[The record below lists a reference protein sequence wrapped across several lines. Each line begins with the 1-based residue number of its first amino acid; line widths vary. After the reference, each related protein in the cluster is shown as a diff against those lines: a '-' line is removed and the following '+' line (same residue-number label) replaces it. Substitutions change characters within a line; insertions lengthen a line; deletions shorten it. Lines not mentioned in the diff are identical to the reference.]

1 MSRAERVLWLL
12 AAVVA
17 LYTVFSVATMHQCDE
32 ESQASPSYTRGD
44 DNFDC
49 RTMGERRCSDTG
61 SGQGGRYWTPGY
73 YNAYGQW
80 ERGL

>member
-1 MSRAERVLWLL
+1 MARMMLTVVITLGAWLL
-12 AAVVA
+12 LAGVPANAEPV
-17 LYTVFSVATMHQCDE
+17 
-32 ESQASPSYTRGD
+32 YTRGD

-49 RTMGERRCSDTG
+49 RTMGARMCSDTG

-80 ERGL
+80 ERPL